1 MSLYMC
7 SRVKSAIETDFLL
20 LLFSFFQ
27 FDAVRFVYILFS
39 YVST

>member
-7 SRVKSAIETDFLL
+7 SRVKSAIETDFLW